1 MARAESFLYQEELL
15 PGKGVGCIAV
25 RDIEAGSLVLKE
37 FPQLLMSDRTTEY
50 DFDDLHDD
58 VVKSFLKMEL
68 EDQQRYMELYN
79 MHDEDIGNWSE
90 GVKECFDGARLKLF
104 GMVFS
109 NISKEKALKVWG
121 IYKTNTFTYGV
132 YLKMSRFNHSCHP
145 NAAMVCHFNNA
156 QDVRALRKIKQ
167 GEEITICYTGCNE
180 SLWSRE
186 ERRAELKNVYNF
198 DCNCGGCEMA
208 EEQIEQENE
217 NIAAYKQE
225 AESQQERAKTFE
237 RLTRNQQNEVRFN
250 LIKEEVR
257 CAKRMYKLAKTIKP
271 IHRGWIL
278 NNSVDPGFDACCL
291 CVVGEFNQG
300 DDQEEAWKEEA
311 KWFAKVGL
319 KIAKTLYGQ
328 DFRETL
334 KWEERYADPIG
345 FFLKYTDLN

>member
-1 MARAESFLYQEELL
+1 M
-15 PGKGVGCIAV
+15 
-25 RDIEAGSLVLKE
+25 
-37 FPQLLMSDRTTEY
+37 
-50 DFDDLHDD
+50 
-58 VVKSFLKMEL
+58 
-68 EDQQRYMELYN
+68 
-79 MHDEDIGNWSE
+79 
-90 GVKECFDGARLKLF
+90 
-104 GMVFS
+104 
-109 NISKEKALKVWG
+109 KVWG

-217 NIAAYKQE
+217 NIAAFKQE

-237 RLTRNQQNEVRFN
+237 RMTRNQQNEVRFN

-271 IHRGWIL
+271 IHRGWLLDNIV
-278 NNSVDPGFDACCL
+278 NPGFKGSCWCI
-291 CVVGEFNQG
+291 VGHQG
-300 DDQEEAWKEEA
+300 DEEKEAWKEEA

-319 KIAKTLYGQ
+319 KIARTLYGQ
-328 DFRETL
+328 DSRL
-334 KWEERYADPIG
+334 AQMWQERYEDPIKAD
-345 FFLKYTDLN
+345 LKYRHLI